1 MPLEEEMK
9 YDPDFWAN
17 LFVYII
23 LVTGGVNSVIYFFKA
38 LFLLAIFFYFR
49 YWGGLE
55 EVEYEEDEE
64 TGGRSAS
71 INSLKKMNTIQ
82 IRDKIDDQIQKK
94 SKSIVNESDTLEII
108 TESDDENTANTS
120 KKSQKHSYEEID
132 EERFDQIY

>member
-82 IRDKIDDQIQKK
+82 IRDTIDD
-94 SKSIVNESDTLEII
+94 
-108 TESDDENTANTS
+108 
-120 KKSQKHSYEEID
+120 
-132 EERFDQIY
+132 